1 MSAPTIPAA
10 RSSAGRTPAARA
22 RAARARRRRAPRNQ
36 LPAWPLAWY
45 FLGLP
50 VWWALGLID
59 VIVVPLGAIM
69 ALYLARAG
77 RLRVPRGCFGVWLV
91 FLFFMFAS
99 VIEVTKFTSYL
110 LFGYRA
116 AIYLACTAL
125 FLYVYNSWRSIPDR
139 RVLLYVVGYFAGVV
153 AGGYLG
159 AALPRHRLKTPAYD
173 VLSAKVPFLAT
184 NDLVQTM
191 VIRPFSQYDPTN
203 FFHIP
208 PRPAAPFLYTNNWG
222 NVYSLL
228 LPLVLVFFFES
239 RRGTVQRR
247 VVGLL
252 ALASTVPATLT
263 LNRGMFIG
271 LALAAVYVGLR
282 LAARGH
288 VLPVL
293 AGAVVAGGIG
303 VFLWQALHVS
313 AGLHSR
319 VTASTDTRSRL
330 YEQSLHQ
337 ITSSPVFGFG
347 VPTDTS
353 VNAYDPKVGT
363 QGQFWMVLVSHGII
377 AVACFIGFFLLTVML
392 TFHRRDL
399 PGMVYNALL
408 LIGAMETLFY
418 GLVPYGLPLMM
429 TIAAL
434 AHRPQPS
441 RRRDPA
447 IATPF
452 ESRDVQETSAAE
464 G

>member
-1 MSAPTIPAA
+1 MSASTAA
-10 RSSAGRTPAARA
+10 GTPVARTVGRAG
-22 RAARARRRRAPRNQ
+22 PRGQ

-50 VWWALGLID
+50 LWWGLGLID
-59 VIVVPLGAIM
+59 VIVVPLGAVM

-77 RLRVPRGCFGVWLV
+77 RLRVPRGCFGAWLV

-153 AGGYLG
+153 VGGYLG
-159 AALPRHRLKTPAYD
+159 AAFPRHRLRTPMYE
-173 VLSAKVPFLAT
+173 VLSARVPFLAT
-184 NDLVQTM
+184 NDLVQSM

-239 RRGTVQRR
+239 RRGTLQRR
-247 VVGLL
+247 VVGVL

-263 LNRGMFIG
+263 LNRGMFLG
-271 LALAAVYVGLR
+271 LAIAALYVGFR

-288 VLPVL
+288 VLPVVV
-293 AGAVVAGGIG
+293 GAVVAGGIG

-313 AGLHSR
+313 AGLHTR

-330 YEQSLHQ
+330 YEQSLHS
-337 ITSSPVFGFG
+337 ITASPVFGYG
-347 VPTDTS
+347 VPIDTS
-353 VNAYDPKVGT
+353 TNSFDPKVGT

-399 PGMVYNALL
+399 PGMVYNAVL
-408 LIGAMETLFY
+408 LIGAIETLFY

-434 AHRPQPS
+434 AHRPHSS
-441 RRRDPA
+441 RTQRPPVSTPA
-447 IATPF
+447 T
-452 ESRDVQETSAAE
+452 RDVQEASAAD